1 MKKLW
6 TNSARGLVFVALFSF
21 FTFPAKATEN
31 PSENLIVNRLG
42 TMSAIIESDFS
53 NEAKGYVKGYL
64 YHKYDTELLLGK
76 TLQYFPIFEFYLTQ
90 YNLPEE
96 LKFLPVIESRLRPWA
111 YSTAGAGG
119 MWQFTTPTARHTGL
133 KVNRYLDERRDPHKS
148 TRAAL
153 KYLAYLH
160 EQFDSWELAL
170 AAYNCGEG
178 KVRKAIEQAGTRNI
192 HRVLSLLPQETQQYI
207 PRFLAAQYVCKFYS
221 EHGLEPVLPDFDLLH
236 TRTVMVYKGHSMFTL
251 SSVTGVQLA
260 TLKEL
265 NPAYYDNYIPPSLD
279 GNFLTVPQRSFIL
292 LLEYLSK
299 TEGWNF
305 LQCQSKT
312 GYVATTWIVQRGDT
326 LDKLSRITGA
336 TRSQIMR
343 WNNLRTPELFP
354 GQVLRL
360 YYAVPS
366 VGVVPGA

>member
-1 MKKLW
+1 MKRLW
-6 TNSARGLVFVALFSF
+6 THSARGLLFVCLL
-21 FTFPAKATEN
+21 TLKTLPAAATEN
-31 PSENLIVNRLG
+31 PSENLIIHRLG
-42 TMSAIIESDFS
+42 SMSAIIETDFS
-53 NEAKGYVKGYL
+53 AQAKGYVNAYL
-64 YHKYDTELLLGK
+64 YHRYDTELLLGK
-76 TLQYFPIFEFYLTQ
+76 TVQYFPIFEFYLTQ

-119 MWQFTTPTARHTGL
+119 MWQFTIPTAQFNGL
-133 KVNRYLDERRDPHKS
+133 KVNRYVDERRDPHKS

-160 EQFDSWELAL
+160 DQFDSWELAL

-178 KVRKAIEQAGTRNI
+178 KVRKAIERAGTSNLKQ
-192 HRVLSLLPQETQQYI
+192 VLKLLPPETQEYI
-207 PRFLAAQYVCKFYS
+207 PRFLAAQYICRFYP
-221 EHGLEPVLPDFDLLH
+221 EHGLQPALPDADLLN

-251 SSVTGVQLA
+251 AHVTGVQLSII
-260 TLKEL
+260 KEL

-292 LLEYLSK
+292 LLDYLGN
-299 TEGWNF
+299 TEGWNQF
-305 LQCQSKT
+305 DKIGKT
-312 GYVATTWIVQRGDT
+312 GYVATSWIVQRGDT
-326 LDKLSRITGA
+326 LEKLARITGT

-343 WNNLRTPELFP
+343 WNNLRSPELFP

-360 YYAVPS
+360 YYAVPM
-366 VGVVPGA
+366 VGVQPGA